1 MTKRYA
7 AIKLLEHGPLTM
19 REMLEITRWPM
30 RGLRSTIDW
39 LRAQELVTVQNIDR
53 QKYYRLP

>member
-19 REMLEITRWPM
+19 RELFEITGWGM
-30 RGLRSTIDW
+30 KSLRSTIDW

>member
-19 REMLEITRWPM
+19 REMLEITRWPI

>member
-30 RGLRSTIDW
+30 RGLRSTMDW
-39 LRAQELVTVQNIDR
+39 LMEQDLVTLESKDR
-53 QKYYRLP
+53 QKYYRLT